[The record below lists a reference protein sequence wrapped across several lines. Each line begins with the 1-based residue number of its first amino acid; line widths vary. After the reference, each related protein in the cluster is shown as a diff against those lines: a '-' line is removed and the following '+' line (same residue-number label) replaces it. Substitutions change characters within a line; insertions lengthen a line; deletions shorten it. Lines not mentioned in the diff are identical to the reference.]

1 MTSPRCGFFS
11 APEPDAAP
19 DAAHI
24 VGDKLDKQQTQPQ
37 LDLNSTSTRP
47 QLDLNSTS
55 T

>member
-1 MTSPRCGFFS
+1 MTNPRCGVFS

-19 DAAHI
+19 DAAHV

-37 LDLNSTSTRP
+37 LNLDSTSTRP
-47 QLDLNSTS
+47 QLDLDLTS